1 MLVHFPFFF
10 ISLLASFIFR
20 IVPFKNAEPFFRKGI
35 RRRGSGI
42 SLFFFFFLGPNGP
55 LGVGH
60 GKDKREKLRGMF
72 GVLPMVPFW
81 RVSSQGS
88 FLHILQQHI
97 MFRSFKGQMNSSV
110 SRGFP

>member
-1 MLVHFPFFF
+1 MQ
-10 ISLLASFIFR
+10 SLSFIKELEEEE
-20 IVPFKNAEPFFRKGI
+20 VE
-35 RRRGSGI
+35 
-42 SLFFFFFLGPNGP
+42 SLCFFFFFLGPNGP